1 MTIPTTTP
9 GEALRRA
16 FDEVD
21 RASQIVEEQRKAQAE
36 AKKQAD
42 AASALQTATQLELKN
57 AEAKYDSFLG
67 SSELAA
73 PDIKAMEDTYA
84 KGKRELDLTVE
95 ELQQAEAAAKNAE
108 RSRLALGELTG
119 AQRDWLAMATDVAL
133 ILSRS
138 ADRCED
144 LPAGGT
150 SKASLRNI
158 ARDLRNHYT
167 EFQDRLA
174 ALEQVLQQ
182 MRTAAESLTPAI
194 ATPVYLDGLEKK
206 RERLEQELAE
216 IRDAL
221 TARRRSVD
229 DHRLQEA
236 EAERD
241 AARHAAAEASKAVQ
255 SAQDEVQKA
264 GDSLAESQQSQLVAQ
279 QARDSVEAEFV
290 TGIKVSQPEADG
302 FATAQALI
310 GHPIPS
316 AFVLRWQAGG
326 APVEPAIGET
336 VRIDARTL
344 PVGDTVVTATLQR
357 RQPKALPG
365 KK

>member
-1 MTIPTTTP
+1 MATPTTTP
-9 GEALRRA
+9 EEALRRA
-16 FDEVD
+16 FYEVD
-21 RASQIVEEQRKAQAE
+21 RANQTVEKQRKAQAE
-36 AKKQAD
+36 AQKRAD
-42 AASALQTATQLELKN
+42 AASALQMATQLELKN

-67 SSELAA
+67 SSELTA
-73 PDIKAMEDTYA
+73 PDIKSLEDTYA
-84 KGKRELDLTVE
+84 ERGRELNHTVE
-95 ELQQAEAAAKNAE
+95 ELRQAEIEAENAG
-108 RSRLALGELTG
+108 RSRLALEELTG
-119 AQRDWLAMATDVAL
+119 AQRDWLATATDVAL
-133 ILSRS
+133 ILSKS
-138 ADRCED
+138 ADRCEN
-144 LPAGGT
+144 LRAGAP
-150 SKASLRNI
+150 SKATLVNI
-158 ARDLRNHYT
+158 AQDLREHYT
-167 EFQDRLA
+167 QFQERLA
-174 ALEQVLQQ
+174 ELEQVLQQ
-182 MRTAAESLTPAI
+182 MRTAAESLPPAT
-194 ATPVYLDGLEKK
+194 ATPVYLNRLKEK
-206 RERLEQELAE
+206 RQRLEQELAE

-221 TARRRSVD
+221 TAKRRGVD
-229 DHRLQEA
+229 DHRLKEA

-264 GDSLAESQQSQLVAQ
+264 SDSLAESQQSQLVAQ

-316 AFVLRWQAGG
+316 AYVLRWQAGG
-326 APVEPAIGET
+326 APVEPATGET

-357 RQPKALPG
+357 RQPKALLD